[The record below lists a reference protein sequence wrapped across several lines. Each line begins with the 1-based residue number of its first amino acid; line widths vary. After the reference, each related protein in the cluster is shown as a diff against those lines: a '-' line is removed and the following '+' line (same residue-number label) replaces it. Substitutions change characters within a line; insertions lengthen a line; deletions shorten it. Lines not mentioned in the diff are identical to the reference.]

1 MLTADRSLI
10 TRRAK
15 DEATGEVLSLQGHIE
30 GTRMGDKALRT
41 KPNLMTEKSAKYVI
55 NHSVKVLV
63 RCRYI
68 SEQQLS
74 AVYYCL
80 CCRGSICLKVSS
92 KNNDSWQLLKNINR
106 IHDLAINII
115 LV

>member
-63 RCRYI
+63 RCI
-68 SEQQLS
+68 SVNNSCLLFTI
-74 AVYYCL
+74 VYVAEAL
-80 CCRGSICLKVSS
+80 FV
-92 KNNDSWQLLKNINR
+92 
-106 IHDLAINII
+106 
-115 LV
+115 